1 MFRKIDRR
9 QVLRGILGG
18 TAVTVGMPFLECF
31 LNDGGT
37 ALANGR
43 PLPVRFGTWFW
54 GLGMNREIFVPE
66 TTGANFDLKEELAAI
81 RPVRD
86 HINLFTRYRT
96 FTDGRPSLCHYT
108 GWVTLRCGQAPADR
122 KSVPG
127 ESLDVT
133 ISDAIGGSTR
143 FRSLEMTATGNRQHS
158 YSFRNAQAVNPPEIS
173 PLAFYQR
180 VFGPEF
186 QDPNSPVFHPNP
198 RLMVRESVLSAVLE
212 DSASLK
218 QSLGAADR
226 ARLDQYFTSL
236 RDLEQRLALQLE
248 KPPPAPACRVP
259 SAPADVTT
267 IGEDADLV
275 AQRHR
280 LMTDILVAALSCD
293 QTRVFNMG
301 YSESFAAT
309 TRKTVPNS
317 HHSVTHEEHLNK
329 QGYQAMHSWFIRRAM
344 DEWAYFVGALAS
356 VREGDRTLLDNA
368 LVFAHSDHEQ
378 ARVHSLDGIPMMTAG
393 RAGGRMKSGVHVAAG
408 AEDVG
413 TQIGLTVMRAMG
425 LQKSEWG
432 FGSMK
437 TSKVVGEVL
446 QA

>member
-1 MFRKIDRR
+1 
-9 QVLRGILGG
+9 
-18 TAVTVGMPFLECF
+18 
-31 LNDGGT
+31 
-37 ALANGR
+37 
-43 PLPVRFGTWFW
+43 
-54 GLGMNREIFVPE
+54 
-66 TTGANFDLKEELAAI
+66 
-81 RPVRD
+81 
-86 HINLFTRYRT
+86 
-96 FTDGRPSLCHYT
+96 
-108 GWVTLRCGQAPADR
+108 
-122 KSVPG
+122 
-127 ESLDVT
+127 
-133 ISDAIGGSTR
+133 
-143 FRSLEMTATGNRQHS
+143 
-158 YSFRNAQAVNPPEIS
+158 
-173 PLAFYQR
+173 
-180 VFGPEF
+180 
-186 QDPNSPVFHPNP
+186 
-198 RLMVRESVLSAVLE
+198 
-212 DSASLK
+212 
-218 QSLGAADR
+218 
-226 ARLDQYFTSL
+226 
-236 RDLEQRLALQLE
+236 
-248 KPPPAPACRVP
+248 
-259 SAPADVTT
+259 
-267 IGEDADLV
+267 
-275 AQRHR
+275 
-280 LMTDILVAALSCD
+280 MTDILVAALSCD